1 MRVNNSSEGDLGL
14 VLLQGS
20 NGFGKLVDEDLVFK
34 RRGEKKTYVI
44 KINDVRFANGEG
56 KVVLQE
62 TVRGKDIFIL
72 ADVGNHSCTYTMFG
86 FENRMG
92 PDEHFQSIKRTISAI
107 GGNARRINVIMPLLY
122 AGRQDKRKGRESL
135 DCAVALQ
142 ELKALG
148 VDNIITVDAHEPRV
162 ENAIPLIG
170 FENMYPTFDMLSSI
184 IMNKDT
190 KIEGDAANLKI
201 ISPDTGAM
209 DRALYYAQAI
219 GVDIGVFYKRRDYTK
234 VVNGKNP
241 IIEHA
246 YMGSDL
252 GNCNLLIV
260 DDMLSSGDS
269 ILDIAN
275 QAKNRNAGDV
285 YVAVTFAFFTE
296 GVEKFDKAYEDG
308 LIKRIYSSN
317 LSYVPNEIRERPW
330 FVEVDMSDMISEVI
344 DRLNYDISLTE
355 MFNVTGRLKE
365 LEQFIR
371 MTNEQ

>member
-72 ADVGNHSCTYTMFG
+72 VDVGNHSCTYNMFG
-86 FENRMG
+86 YENRIG

-122 AGRQDKRKGRESL
+122 ARRQDKRKGRESL

-170 FENMYPTFDMLSSI
+170 FENLYPTFDMLSSI
-184 IMNKDT
+184 IMNKET
-190 KIEGDAANLKI
+190 KIEGDATNLKI

-275 QAKNRNAGDV
+275 QAKNRDAGDV

-296 GVEKFDKAYEDG
+296 GVEKFDKAFEDG

-317 LSYVPNEIRERPW
+317 LSYIPDEIRERPW

-355 MFNVTGRLKE
+355 MFNVTSRLKE

>member
-1 MRVNNSSEGDLGL
+1 MRVNNSSVGDLGL
-14 VLLQGS
+14 VLLRGS

-34 RRGEKKTYVI
+34 RRGERKTYVL

-62 TVRGKDIFIL
+62 TVRGMDIFIL
-72 ADVGNHSCTYTMFG
+72 ADVGNYSCTYNMFG
-86 FENRMG
+86 SENRMG

-107 GGNARRINVIMPLLY
+107 GGNAKRINVIMPLLY

-135 DCAVALQ
+135 DCAIALQ

-148 VDNIITVDAHEPRV
+148 VNNIITVDAHEPRV

-170 FENMYPTFDMLSSI
+170 FENLYPTFDMLSSI
-184 IMNKDT
+184 IMNDST
-190 KIEGDAANLKI
+190 KIEGDVSNLKI

-209 DRALYYAQAI
+209 DRALYYAEALGI
-219 GVDIGVFYKRRDYTK
+219 DIGVFYKRRDYTR

-246 YMGSDL
+246 YMGSSL
-252 GNCNLLIV
+252 EKCSLLIV

-275 QAKNRNAGDV
+275 QARERKAGNV

-296 GVEKFDKAYEDG
+296 GIEKFDKAYKDG
-308 LIKRIYSSN
+308 IIKRIYSSN
-317 LSYVPNEIRERPW
+317 LSYIPEEIKNRPW
-330 FVEVDMSDMISEVI
+330 FVQVDMSKMISEVI
-344 DRLNYDISLTE
+344 DRLNYNISLTE
-355 MFNVTGRLKE
+355 MFDVTHRLKE
-365 LEQFIR
+365 LEEFIK
-371 MTNEQ
+371 MTNA

>member
-14 VLLQGS
+14 ILLQGS

-72 ADVGNHSCTYTMFG
+72 ADVGNYSCTYNMFG
-86 FENRMG
+86 YENRMG

-170 FENMYPTFDMLSSI
+170 FENLYPTFDMLSSI
-184 IMNKDT
+184 IMNKNT
-190 KIEGDAANLKI
+190 KIEGDTSSIKI

-241 IIEHA
+241 IVEHA
-246 YMGSDL
+246 YMGGPL
-252 GNCNLLIV
+252 EGCNLLIV

-275 QAKNRNAGDV
+275 QARERNAGDV

-296 GVEKFDKAYEDG
+296 GTEKFDKAYEDG

-317 LSYVPNEIRERPW
+317 LSYIPENIKQRPW
-330 FVEVDMSDMISEVI
+330 FVQVDMSDMISEVI

-355 MFNVTGRLKE
+355 MFNVTNRLKE

>member
-72 ADVGNHSCTYTMFG
+72 VDVGNHSCTYNMFG
-86 FENRMG
+86 YENRIG

-122 AGRQDKRKGRESL
+122 ARRQDKRKGRESL

-170 FENMYPTFDMLSSI
+170 FENLYPTFDMLSSI
-184 IMNKDT
+184 IMNKET
-190 KIEGDAANLKI
+190 KIEGDATNLKI
-201 ISPDTGAM
+201 ISPVTGAM

-275 QAKNRNAGDV
+275 QAKNRDAGDV

-296 GVEKFDKAYEDG
+296 GVEKFDKAFEDG

-317 LSYVPNEIRERPW
+317 LSYIPDEIRERPW

-355 MFNVTGRLKE
+355 MFNVTSRLKE

>member
-14 VLLQGS
+14 ILMQGS

-72 ADVGNHSCTYTMFG
+72 ADVGNHSCTYNMFG
-86 FENRMG
+86 YENRMG

-107 GGNARRINVIMPLLY
+107 GGNARRINIIMPLLY

-170 FENMYPTFDMLSSI
+170 FENLYPTFDMLSSI
-184 IMNKDT
+184 IMNKET
-190 KIEGDAANLKI
+190 KIEGEASSLKI

-209 DRALYYAQAI
+209 DRALYYAHAI
-219 GVDIGVFYKRRDYTK
+219 GVDIGVFYKRRDYTRI
-234 VVNGKNP
+234 VNGKNP
-241 IIEHA
+241 IVEHS
-246 YMGSDL
+246 YMGSTVE
-252 GNCNLLIV
+252 GKNLLIV

-275 QAKNRNAGDV
+275 QAKMRNAGDV

-317 LSYVPNEIRERPW
+317 LSFIPDEIKNRPW
-330 FVEVDMSDMISEVI
+330 FVVVDMSDMISEVI

-355 MFNVTGRLKE
+355 MFNVVGRLKE
-365 LEQFIR
+365 LEQFIK
-371 MTNEQ
+371 MTT

>member
-14 VLLQGS
+14 ILLQGS

-72 ADVGNHSCTYTMFG
+72 ADVGNHSCTYNMFG
-86 FENRMG
+86 YENRMG

-170 FENMYPTFDMLSSI
+170 FENLYPTFDMLSSI
-184 IMNKDT
+184 IMNKET

-219 GVDIGVFYKRRDYTK
+219 GVDIGVFYKRRDYTR

-241 IIEHA
+241 IVEHS
-246 YMGSDL
+246 YMGSSL
-252 GNCNLLIV
+252 EGKNLLVV

-269 ILDIAN
+269 IIDIAD
-275 QAKNRNAGDV
+275 QAKVRNAGDV

-296 GVEKFDKAYEDG
+296 GIEKFDKAYEEG

-317 LSYVPNEIRERPW
+317 LSYIPKEIKERPW
-330 FVEVDMSDMISEVI
+330 FVQVDMSDMISEVI

-371 MTNEQ
+371 LTASE

>member
-14 VLLQGS
+14 ILMQGS

-72 ADVGNHSCTYTMFG
+72 ADVGNHSCTYNMFG

-107 GGNARRINVIMPLLY
+107 GGNARRINIIMPLLY

-170 FENMYPTFDMLSSI
+170 FENLYPTFDMLSSI
-184 IMNKDT
+184 IMNKET
-190 KIEGDAANLKI
+190 KIEGDATNLKI

-219 GVDIGVFYKRRDYTK
+219 GVDIGVFYKRRDYTR

-241 IIEHA
+241 IVEHS
-246 YMGSDL
+246 YMGSSME
-252 GNCNLLIV
+252 NKNLLIV

-275 QAKNRNAGDV
+275 QAKILNAGEV

-317 LSYVPNEIRERPW
+317 LSYIPEEIKNKPW
-330 FVEVDMSDMISEVI
+330 FVAVDMSDMISEVI

-365 LEQFIR
+365 LERFIK

>member
-1 MRVNNSSEGDLGL
+1 MRVNSSSEGDLGL
-14 VLLQGS
+14 ILLRGS

-34 RRGEKKTYVI
+34 RRGEKKTFVI
-44 KINDVRFANGEG
+44 KIDDVRFSNGEG

-72 ADVGNHSCTYTMFG
+72 ADVGNYSCTYNMFG
-86 FENRMG
+86 SENRMG

-107 GGNARRINVIMPLLY
+107 GGNARRVNVIMPLLY

-142 ELKALG
+142 ELRALG

-170 FENMYPTFDMLSSI
+170 FENLYPTFDMLSSI
-184 IMNKDT
+184 IMNKKT
-190 KIEGDAANLKI
+190 KIKGDATDLKV
-201 ISPDTGAM
+201 ISPDAGAM
-209 DRALYYAQAI
+209 GRALYYAEAI
-219 GVDIGVFYKRRDYTK
+219 GVDVGIFYKRRDYSTII
-234 VVNGKNP
+234 NGKNP
-241 IIEHA
+241 IVEHS
-246 YMGSDL
+246 YMGGSL
-252 GNCNLLIV
+252 EACNLLIV

-269 ILDIAN
+269 ILDIAK
-275 QAKNRNAGDV
+275 QAKERKAGDV

-308 LIKRIYSSN
+308 LIRRIYSSN
-317 LSYVPNEIRERPW
+317 LSYIPDEIRKKRW

-355 MFNVTGRLKE
+355 MFNVKNRLKE
-365 LEQFIR
+365 LKNFIR
-371 MTNEQ
+371 MTNEE

>member
-14 VLLQGS
+14 ILMQGS

-72 ADVGNHSCTYTMFG
+72 ADVGNHSCTYNMFG
-86 FENRMG
+86 YENRMG

-107 GGNARRINVIMPLLY
+107 GGNARRINIIMPLLY

-170 FENMYPTFDMLSSI
+170 FENLYPTFDMLSSI
-184 IMNKDT
+184 IMNKET
-190 KIEGDAANLKI
+190 KIEGEASNLKI

-209 DRALYYAQAI
+209 DRALYYAHAI
-219 GVDIGVFYKRRDYTK
+219 GVDIGVFYKRRDYTRI
-234 VVNGKNP
+234 VNGKNP
-241 IIEHA
+241 IVEHS
-246 YMGSDL
+246 YMGSTVE
-252 GNCNLLIV
+252 GKNLLIV

-275 QAKNRNAGDV
+275 QAKMRNAGDV

-317 LSYVPNEIRERPW
+317 LSFIPDEIKNRPW
-330 FVEVDMSDMISEVI
+330 FVVVDMSDMISEVI

-355 MFNVTGRLKE
+355 MFNVVGRLKE
-365 LEQFIR
+365 LDKFIK
-371 MTNEQ
+371 MTT